1 MPDALNIRA
10 GPQRGGG
17 GGWHLYVP
25 DVLNN
30 TEGPQPG
37 ESSKCLNG
45 WSNGEDQSKRPS
57 DCQLPEARKRLT
69 GP

>member
-1 MPDALNIRA
+1 MP
-10 GPQRGGG
+10 G
-17 GGWHLYVP
+17 
-25 DVLNN
+25 VLNN

-45 WSNGEDQSKRPS
+45 WSNAENQSKRPS
-57 DCQLPEARKRLT
+57 DCQLPEARERLT